1 MLSCKLGRRS
11 QPSQRH
17 ALWSVFLEVVMDG
30 KVCPVGIDSQGQVQ
44 DNWLVSHANWP
55 QNKAEFLLFV
65 EGVLHLGP
73 HDWPG
78 HIGWGRPWNP
88 RKSSGANFSAYWIFT
103 FLRLTFGGTSRHT
116 NQNYS
121 IVKKKN
127 FKPWKGCCS
136 VYFTKVFLANVITK
150 WSD

>member
-30 KVCPVGIDSQGQVQ
+30 KVCPVGIDGQGQVQ

-65 EGVLHLGP
+65 EGDLHFGP

-78 HIGWGRPWNP
+78 NIGGEGPKTHARVQGSISLPTEYLL
-88 RKSSGANFSAYWIFT
+88 SYGS
-103 FLRLTFGGTSRHT
+103 RLEEPHSTPIKTT
-116 NQNYS
+116 QKE
-121 IVKKKN
+121 KKY

-136 VYFTKVFLANVITK
+136 VYFTEVFLANVITK